1 MTDFRVKIKIF
12 FNSFKEYIKSDIVIS
27 LKGKYKKSGGLF
39 MSEVAI
45 QIILALG
52 GLGLFLYGMKLLGD
66 GLELAAGAKL
76 RVILEKLTSNK
87 FLGALVGIVVTA
99 IIQSST
105 AVSVMVVGFVNAGL
119 MTLTQ
124 GMGVIMGATIGTTVT
139 SLILSFNI
147 AQYMPVLIC
156 IGAFMVSLSKKNNTK
171 YAGQIIAG
179 FGILFFGMTTMSDN
193 LKPLAEL
200 EFFQNIIT
208 SVSNPII
215 GILFGTVF
223 AAVVQSSSATVGVL
237 QALGAAGAVAL
248 PNAVYIVYGIH
259 IGACVT
265 SVISSIGATKAARR
279 TSLSYVIFCSM
290 GVLMFTLITMFTP
303 YILWLQRATDN
314 VSLQISL
321 VHIIFSIGSTLVML
335 PCNGIIIKIAC
346 FIIRGEES
354 TEKEPCRLK
363 YVDERILKTPPIA
376 VNQITKEIHR
386 MGVLAKRNFLLSM
399 EALLEQD
406 EKKIEQVEENE
417 EVIDYLNH
425 TIAGYLVK
433 INALAIED
441 ADREKIGKYYHVVS
455 DMERIGDH
463 AENIC
468 EIAGMQIEKGEAFSE
483 KAVGEINELKEL
495 VVSVIDNSLKVFDG
509 ERDREI
515 FKLVGDTEQQIDDKT
530 ELFKDR
536 HIERLRNGECDA
548 AVGTLFMELLTNLER
563 IADHSTN
570 VAFSFFP
577 NFKPI
582 NAEV

>member
-1 MTDFRVKIKIF
+1 MNPIAT
-12 FNSFKEYIKSDIVIS
+12 
-27 LKGKYKKSGGLF
+27 
-39 MSEVAI
+39 

-156 IGAFMVSLSKKNNTK
+156 IGAFMVSLSKNSKTK

-200 EFFQNIIT
+200 DFFQNIIT
-208 SVSNPII
+208 SVSNPIV

-279 TSLSYVIFCSM
+279 TSLSYVVFCM
-290 GVLMFTLITMFTP
+290 IGVLMFTTITMFTP
-303 YILWLQRATDN
+303 YVSWLQRATDN
-314 VSLQISL
+314 VALQISL
-321 VHIIFSIGSTLVML
+321 VHIIFSIVSTLVLL

-346 FIIRGEES
+346 LVIRGEES
-354 TEKEPCRLK
+354 AEKEPCRLK

-386 MGVLAKRNFLLSM
+386 MGILAKRNFLLSM

-406 EKKIEQVEENE
+406 KKKIEQVEENE

-441 ADREKIGKYYHVVS
+441 ADREKIGKFYHVVS

-468 EIAGMQIEKGEAFSE
+468 EIAGMQIEKNEVFSE
-483 KAVGEINELKEL
+483 KAVDEINELKEL
-495 VVSVIDNSLKVFDG
+495 VVSLIDNSMKVFDG
-509 ERDREI
+509 ESRDREI
-515 FKLVGDTEQQIDDKT
+515 FKLVGDTEQKIDDKT
-530 ELFKDR
+530 DAFKDR
-536 HIERLRNGECDA
+536 HIERLRDGECDA

-570 VAFSFFP
+570 IAFSFFP

-582 NAEV
+582 NNEN